1 MLSLKVDGLMA
12 ALIPKRCIF
21 CHQPSGQMHHCTGCN
36 DDLPWIRTACQI
48 CGAPV
53 PADFPGG
60 ACGVCRVPPVV
71 IDRIL
76 SALIY
81 EYPVDR
87 LVTLAKFQV
96 RTDAA
101 RVLGDLLNAYLQAQK
116 LAGLLDVPDLII
128 PVPLHRQRLARRGF
142 NQALEIALPV
152 AAGLGLPLRPDI
164 CRRIRHTREQTALTG
179 DARYQNMRDAFRATT
194 GLSGRHIAIVDDVV
208 TTGSTVAAT
217 ACALQSAGA
226 SKIQVW
232 SVARTH
238 RKMHSGSEKGVIQRN
253 TGE

>member
-1 MLSLKVDGLMA
+1 MFFFKVDSLMA

-21 CHQPSGQMHHCTGCN
+21 CHQPSGQMHYCTGCN
-36 DDLPWIRTACQI
+36 DDLPWIRTACQT

-53 PADFPGG
+53 PLDFPGG
-60 ACGVCRVPPVV
+60 ACGVCRVPPLA

-87 LVTLAKFQV
+87 LVTLAKFQM

-116 LAGLLDVPDLII
+116 S
-128 PVPLHRQRLARRGF
+128 
-142 NQALEIALPV
+142 
-152 AAGLGLPLRPDI
+152 AGLGLPLRPDI

-179 DARYQNMRDAFRATT
+179 VARYRNMRDAFRATT

-217 ACALQSAGA
+217 ARALQSAGA

-238 RKMHSGSEKGVIQRN
+238 REMDSGSEKGVIKRN

>member
-1 MLSLKVDGLMA
+1 MFPLKVDGLMA
-12 ALIPKRCIF
+12 ALIPKLCIF
-21 CHQPSGQMHHCTGCN
+21 CHQPSGQMRHCAGCN
-36 DDLPWIRTACQI
+36 DDLPWIRAACQF

-53 PADFPGG
+53 PLDFPGR
-60 ACGVCRVPPVV
+60 ACGACRVPLEA
-71 IDRIL
+71 IDRML

-87 LVTLAKFQV
+87 LVTLAKFKA

-101 RVLGDLLNAYLQAQK
+101 RVLGDLLSAYLQEQSS
-116 LAGLLDVPDLII
+116 AGLLDTPDLII
-128 PVPLHRQRLARRGF
+128 PVPLHRRRLARRGF

-152 AAGLGLPLRPDI
+152 AAGLGLPLRRNI
-164 CRRIRHTREQTALTG
+164 CHRIRHTCEQTALTG
-179 DARYQNMRDAFRATT
+179 VARYRNTRDAFRAAP
-194 GLSGRHIAIVDDVV
+194 GLSGRHIAIIDDVV
-208 TTGSTVAAT
+208 TTGSTVAAI
-217 ACALQSAGA
+217 ASALQSAGA

-238 RKMHSGSEKGVIQRN
+238 WGTDSGSMKSVIERN